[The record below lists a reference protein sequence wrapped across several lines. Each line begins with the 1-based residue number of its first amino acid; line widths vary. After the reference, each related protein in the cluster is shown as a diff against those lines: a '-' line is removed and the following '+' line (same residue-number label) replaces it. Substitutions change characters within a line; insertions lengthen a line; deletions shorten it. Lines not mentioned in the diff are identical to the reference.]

1 MSFLLAL
8 GPKFPTA
15 SEMEKEEIARESL
28 TEKDDSEMISYLRSK
43 DDFKDEHHRGEGNRH
58 NRS

>member
-1 MSFLLAL
+1 MLVFLAL

-15 SEMEKEEIARESL
+15 SEMEKEEVARENL
-28 TEKDDSEMISYLRSK
+28 TEKDDSDMIRYLRSK